1 MFIPRGSIRH
11 SLFFDFY
18 NLIYTSL
25 NKRLLNRV
33 SKKLDYKTNSEI
45 GKIFYPY
52 NSHLLP
58 YARTCFY
65 CLIKSLDIPKG
76 SEVLMTPFNIYPI
89 INIIES
95 FDLKVKFIDINLYDF
110 GPNYSDL
117 DHHLS
122 RRPSF
127 FLLTYLFGY
136 VPNLNLILDKCRKYG
151 VPLIEDFSQAI
162 GATYNDRL
170 LGTFGDASFYSAS
183 LTKYV
188 DGYNGAF
195 LLKKNFDKDNKI
207 KIYLNSF
214 EKPNKKRLKSIIF
227 KTIIWNFAS
236 NRAFFNIITYPILY
250 FLRIFNRNYFN
261 KILGAQIS
269 FTKDPILPKYYFES
283 ISEIQAQTIG
293 KFLKSLPELISQRR
307 KCFARFE
314 KAYKEVIY
322 NVKPKRNF
330 EIRKLNNYKGNVYWQ
345 LVLKVFNTKVSQE
358 ILFSWGVE
366 TGITNLPNLAKEYD
380 VNLPNSD
387 SLKENYIFIP
397 LHNYLT
403 TNDYKKLILKLVQT
417 NQI

>member
-1 MFIPRGSIRH
+1 
-11 SLFFDFY
+11 
-18 NLIYTSL
+18 
-25 NKRLLNRV
+25 
-33 SKKLDYKTNSEI
+33 
-45 GKIFYPY
+45 
-52 NSHLLP
+52 
-58 YARTCFY
+58 
-65 CLIKSLDIPKG
+65 
-76 SEVLMTPFNIYPI
+76 MTPFNIYPI

-170 LGTFGDASFYSAS
+170 LGTFGYASFYSAS

-195 LLKKNFDKDNKI
+195 ILKKNFDKDYKI
-207 KIYLNSF
+207 KNYLNSF
-214 EKPNKKRLKSIIF
+214 ENPNKKRLKSIIF
-227 KTIIWNFAS
+227 KTFIWNFAL
-236 NRAFFNIITYPILY
+236 NRVFFNIITYPILY
-250 FLRIFNRNYFN
+250 FLRIINRNYFN

-269 FTKDPILPKYYFES
+269 FNKDPILPKYYFES
-283 ISEIQAQTIG
+283 ISEIQAQAIG
-293 KFLKSLPELISQRR
+293 KFLKALPELISQRR

-314 KAYKEVIY
+314 KAYKEVTY

-330 EIRKLNNYKGNVYWQ
+330 QISKLNNYKGNVYWQ
-345 LVLKVFNTKVSQE
+345 LVLKVINTKVSQE

-366 TGITNLPNLAKEYD
+366 TGITNLPNLAKEYN
-380 VNLPNSD
+380 VNLPNSE

-403 TNDYKKLILKLVQT
+403 INDYKKLILKLVQIK
-417 NQI
+417 QI